1 MTTGEEAHLVLVIV
15 AALAFASVLF
25 WASSKD

>member
-1 MTTGEEAHLVLVIV
+1 MTTDEEAYLALAIV

-25 WASSKD
+25 WASWRG